1 MRSLVVCAM
10 ALALSVGL
18 LGCGGGG
25 GDSSAGGGSSSGGTS
40 SGGSSSGGMVD
51 TQAPTISNPRLS
63 PTTLDFRGGVV
74 TISAEVTDASGI
86 SSVIATVQGPGTTA
100 EQVTLNLTTGTTYA
114 GTWLAPANSSTAASA
129 TYTVSVRAT
138 DTRGNVSANH
148 AAGTLTVL
156 PPDPGD
162 TVPPPP
168 VFPD

>member
-1 MRSLVVCAM
+1 M

-86 SSVIATVQGPGTTA
+86 SSVIATVQGPGGSTETVELA
-100 EQVTLNLTTGTTYA
+100 QTTGTTYSA
-114 GTWLAPANSSTAASA
+114 TWGASANSSTTASV

-138 DTRGNVSANH
+138 DTRGNVSPNH